1 MQIEK
6 AEDER
11 KKNEK
16 MYRTLGSVIGL
27 AIVIILV

>member
-1 MQIEK
+1 MQICK

-16 MYRTLGSVIGL
+16 MYKALGMVIGL
-27 AIVIILV
+27 AIVIILI